1 MWVPVAGLPPRLTL
15 SVFSGVGR
23 FCVLTCGAARWRD
36 VLARTG
42 RGYSDFQPQLLPSQ
56 GFGESPSWVSKCRLE
71 SRRYI
76 TSPRLAETVGQ
87 ILREEHEAC
96 QLFLEC
102 NPGESIVGCIFLDV
116 HHFCKYLLTTMGCFI
131 RHGPFKQRIW
141 FILIMTQ

>member
-1 MWVPVAGLPPRLTL
+1 MWVPVVGLPPRLTW
-15 SVFSGVGR
+15 SAFSGAGR
-23 FCVLTCGAARWRD
+23 FCVLRCGAARWRD
-36 VLARTG
+36 VLARNG

-102 NPGESIVGCIFLDV
+102 NPGESIVDCIFFFFGCSSLLQIFDYLGLL
-116 HHFCKYLLTTMGCFI
+116 CKTRPLPLSSLYGLY
-131 RHGPFKQRIW
+131 
-141 FILIMTQ
+141 